1 MSYNNQT
8 ESKYFCAGRYCAE
21 REKCHRHTSS
31 VHVNEAPFNDYDLV
45 RMKEGLTKPCRY
57 FIDRDAATG
66 IVSSQGN

>member
-1 MSYNNQT
+1 MSYDNQT

-57 FIDRDAATG
+57 YVDRNEATG
-66 IVSSQGN
+66 LQSQGN